1 MSKKVM
7 IIITVAA
14 GLLSFAAAFGLS
26 FIRSKKAAQ
35 IAAEQQQAQA
45 QAAKPAADSEQA
57 KIAPALNSKET
68 NLFLTEKQLEGLI
81 YDIRDK
87 IREYNKKMQE
97 LGSTEERVRIAQAQL
112 KKDIEGLTDLRTD
125 LASTVA
131 TLRQEH
137 DRLLKT
143 RIEIKKSERQNLTS
157 IAATYDKMS
166 PGGAAEIFTNMSK
179 LDTDRSTGLADVVK
193 ILHYMNDRSKAKVL
207 AELVGTEPKL
217 AAVLSQ
223 ELKRIQEVAQ

>member
-35 IAAEQQQAQA
+35 IAAEQQA
-45 QAAKPAADSEQA
+45 QAAKAAADNAQA
-57 KIAPALNSKET
+57 KTAEAPGSKET
-68 NLFLTEKQLEGLI
+68 NLSLTEKQLEGLI
-81 YDIRDK
+81 YDVRDK

-97 LGSTEERVRIAQAQL
+97 LGSTEERVRIAQAEL
-112 KKDIEGLTDLRTD
+112 KKDIDSLTDLRTE

-131 TLRQEH
+131 ALRQEH

-143 RIEIKKSERQNLTS
+143 RIEIKESEKQNLTN

-166 PGGAAEIFTNMSK
+166 PAGAAEIFTNMSK
-179 LDTDRSTGLADVVK
+179 LDTDQSKGLADVVK
-193 ILHYMNDRSKAKVL
+193 ILHYMSDRSKAKVL
-207 AELVGTEPKL
+207 AEMVGTEPKL
-217 AAVLSQ
+217 AAFLSC
-223 ELKRIQEVAQ
+223 ELKKIKEVTQ